1 MAYKMV
7 NRLDWFD
14 ARGNPLLV
22 SSGPVH
28 TTPRYSWLRPHHES
42 ALHPDGE
49 LQYFKESEVA
59 YLDVT
64 ATRDRVYALFCGC
77 ALTRPEARSVQ
88 VFTWDREFLGT
99 IVLDRPARA
108 IAVTPDNRTLIAAY
122 WVPGGSVAT
131 QKFDHLASFLIP
143 SVFQPQYGDAKVP
156 TLTSHHP
163 PGPREYL
170 REPGKHRGVR

>member
-64 ATRDRVYALFCGC
+64 ATRDRVYALSVVAHSRDPKL
-77 ALTRPEARSVQ
+77 ALFKSSR
-88 VFTWDREFLGT
+88 GT
-99 IVLDRPARA
+99 
-108 IAVTPDNRTLIAAY
+108 
-122 WVPGGSVAT
+122 
-131 QKFDHLASFLIP
+131 ASFLAR
-143 SVFQPQYGDAKVP
+143 SF
-156 TLTSHHP
+156 LTGP
-163 PGPREYL
+163 PGRSRL
-170 REPGKHRGVR
+170 HRTTGR